1 MRFLGVTLWGAWLAS
16 TYNQLLTKYCMTLY
30 TVLCEQLWHELHKRV
45 HRWCSAL
52 GLVHPCLHGS
62 FHAHPGYMVNA
73 GGCTAGDEF
82 SVCNPPHPYFNE
94 EGCKARFPQAYA
106 ITYWTHTW

>member
-1 MRFLGVTLWGAWLAS
+1 M
-16 TYNQLLTKYCMTLY
+16 CD
-30 TVLCEQLWHELHKRV
+30 
-45 HRWCSAL
+45 
-52 GLVHPCLHGS
+52 
-62 FHAHPGYMVNA
+62 
-73 GGCTAGDEF
+73 AGDEF